1 LSCSLGSRLPE
12 HDRLWARIMPAIIHQ
27 RMPQALLLVGPQHL
41 NVTAFG
47 HHLAMMLLCQE
58 TNAPCGTCST
68 CHLLKAGTHPDFQ
81 PICPETKN
89 GTIKIDQ
96 IRALQDDVYISPKCG
111 TRRVILIEPAD
122 KMNVA
127 SANALLKILE
137 EPPSTVYFILVA
149 EQLGTIPATI
159 LSRCQQMVFPDT
171 RLTSSNYFALG
182 EHYLPESARGELL
195 SKQHIMLNAL
205 CDVIEQKLSPCRAV
219 AAWVSYDLGD
229 VIWLLYLILAQAIQM
244 QLLKNWQSVSA
255 GNEPLVR
262 FARLQHP
269 ARLLNHLDVLNSTL
283 KKLNYNI
290 PINGTLV
297 LENLLIGLSRKN
309 HDR

>member
-1 LSCSLGSRLPE
+1 MSCSLGSRLPE
-12 HDRLWARIMPAIIHQ
+12 HAPLWARVTSAIAHQ

-41 NVTAFG
+41 NVTAFA
-47 HHLAMMLLCQE
+47 HHLAMMLSCQE
-58 TNAPCGTCST
+58 TDAPCGSCST
-68 CHLLKAGTHPDFQ
+68 CHLLQAGTHPDFQ
-81 PICPETKN
+81 HVCPETKN

-96 IRALQDDVYISPKCG
+96 IRVLQDDVYISPKCG
-111 TRRVILIEPAD
+111 HRRVILIEPAD

-137 EPPSTVYFILVA
+137 EPPPTVYFILVA
-149 EQLGTIPATI
+149 EQLSTLPATI

-182 EHYLPESARGELL
+182 EHYSLESARGELL
-195 SKQHIMLNAL
+195 SKQHIMLNTL
-205 CDVIEQKLSPCRAV
+205 CDVVERTLSPCTAA

-244 QLLKNWQSVSA
+244 QLLQDWQRVSA
-255 GNEPLVR
+255 NNEPLVR

-269 ARLLNHLDVLNSTL
+269 VRLLNQLDILNSTL

-290 PINGTLV
+290 PINGTLA
-297 LENLLIGLSRKN
+297 LENILVGFSGKN